1 MYVSVCV
8 YVLTMRWQVW
18 EHPNSDKLWME
29 QVEVGDKYPK
39 QIASGLR
46 AHYTQEEMDGR
57 RILVVT
63 NLKTAKLGGETSSGM
78 VLCAKE
84 GDKAVFV
91 EPPADAKVRFLD
103 HRSAI
108 IFCGLSWC
116 WTCVHM
122 PRRWLVGQRQTLA
135 FCLWAGGRAVMNFC
149 TFNL

>member
-1 MYVSVCV
+1 
-8 YVLTMRWQVW
+8 
-18 EHPNSDKLWME
+18 ME

-91 EPPADAKVRFLD
+91 EPPADAKVRVLESVCPLWVVLSLALVCTCLASFWWRFLLGGPAC
-103 HRSAI
+103 RPLPPTALEG
-108 IFCGLSWC
+108 GL
-116 WTCVHM
+116 
-122 PRRWLVGQRQTLA
+122 
-135 FCLWAGGRAVMNFC
+135 
-149 TFNL
+149 